1 MNKKYVSKILAGI
14 LAVNMIVTSSALT
27 FAADND
33 SKDAYLNYQNE
44 TAYMNE
50 NYHATGY
57 RELDGEYQI
66 IPDVLNDNYSYI
78 EQRLQRQL
86 HIQAHIKLLIFLM

>member
-14 LAVNMIVTSSALT
+14 LAVNMIVTSSSLT

-44 TAYMNE
+44 TAILMK
-50 NYHATGY
+50 
-57 RELDGEYQI
+57 I
-66 IPDVLNDNYSYI
+66 ITQQVIGN
-78 EQRLQRQL
+78 
-86 HIQAHIKLLIFLM
+86 